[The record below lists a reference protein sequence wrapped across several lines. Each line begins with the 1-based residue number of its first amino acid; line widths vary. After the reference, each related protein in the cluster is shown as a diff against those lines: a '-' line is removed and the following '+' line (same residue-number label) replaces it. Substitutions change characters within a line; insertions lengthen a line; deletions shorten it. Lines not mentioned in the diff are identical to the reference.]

1 MSDGTNWLPADQVVA
16 GTGSSTRIVWS
27 SVVKLTGTTPYQS
40 RDQLRSALA
49 ERGFDYRTITSI
61 PFELDLSGATE
72 AEGLFSGMAE
82 LEAIQEIDVSR
93 FDSILRMFQGATSL
107 TDAPLV
113 GVNSSVDFA
122 ETSLSPDSANE
133 IMRRAGSV
141 SPRTQELLFPGAS
154 AGCDPMLAE
163 DKGWLV
169 PAIPGTFHHF
179 SSAGTHY
186 ADIPEWARFVD
197 YYIIGGGGGGAS
209 GGRLAGNGNG
219 GDPGDVLY
227 ESRELVDYREGRG
240 YPVADTVQVV
250 LAAGGAGGTG
260 NSNSS
265 GASSEQSF
273 FRYVMSPDGNH
284 LGWIIEGGSGGSGTG
299 GAAGGG
305 IPARHVF
312 SQGFPATLSAGTN
325 VNGRTPGGGG
335 GGGDTGGLIGGGGR
349 PGRKGGDGM
358 AWFRFRGD
366 GS

>member
-1 MSDGTNWLPADQVVA
+1 MDLSQASQVYVSDGTNWLPADQVVA

-40 RDQLRSALA
+40 RDQLRAALA

-93 FDSILRMFQGATSL
+93 FDSILRMFEGATSL

-113 GVNSSVDFA
+113 GVSSSVDFS

-133 IMRRAGSV
+133 IMRGAGSV
-141 SPRTQELLFPGAS
+141 SPRTNELLFPGAS
-154 AGCDPMLAE
+154 AGCDPTLAE

-169 PAIPGTFHHF
+169 PAIPGTVYHYTT
-179 SSAGTHY
+179 SGTRSGEV
-186 ADIPEWARFVD
+186 PEWARYVD
-197 YYIIGGGGGGAS
+197 MILVGGGGGGAS

-219 GDPGDVLY
+219 GQ
-227 ESRELVDYREGRG
+227 SGRV
-240 YPVADTVQVV
+240 VADMMQVTPGEEWS
-250 LAAGGAGGTG
+250 AYAGPGGEGGAT
-260 NSNSS
+260 NSNAS
-265 GASSEQSF
+265 GSRGMNATLFSK
-273 FRYVMSPDGNH
+273 
-284 LGWIIEGGSGGSGTG
+284 IATGGSGGSGTG
-299 GAAGGG
+299 GSAGGG
-305 IPARHVF
+305 TTIPNVF
-312 SQGFPATLSAGTN
+312 SASLSGALTAGTN
-325 VNGRTPGGGG
+325 VDGRTPGGGG

-358 AWFRFRGD
+358 TWFRFRGD